1 MSFLLGLAALLAAEA
16 PNAVGEQVR
25 IDFGRA
31 DWTQIPALDPRP
43 RSVPLSVTATHV
55 ERLLRERECRM
66 QGQSARNFDIDVPW
80 MIEIQPDGRLTRI
93 VVADVGCR
101 ALEEYVGDII
111 LQLARQGE
119 INAEPA
125 REVRWYRSDFNFNQS
140 S

>member
-1 MSFLLGLAALLAAEA
+1 MNFLLGLAALLAAEA
-16 PNAVGEQVR
+16 PNGVGDQVR
-25 IDFGRA
+25 IDIGRA
-31 DWTQIPALDPRP
+31 DWAQVPALDPRP
-43 RSVPLSVTATHV
+43 PSVSLSVTAPHI

-66 QGQSARNFDIDVPW
+66 QGQTARHFDIDVPW

-125 REVRWYRSDFNFNQS
+125 MEARWYRSDFNFNQTS
-140 S
+140 